1 MIVLPRIVA
10 YIVFTVLG
18 VAYQLPSGVPAAG
31 GRLGID
37 GENFQDMAAQLNDT
51 QQQILAVQGLKEMAI
66 EEALKQEA
74 AMQVP
79 SKKGYVLPGP
89 HWLKLD
95 DHVMGTSD
103 INPRLLQEMREAE
116 SKAPLRTRQVLEGTG
131 DRGGLL
137 TELWGN

>member
-18 VAYQLPSGVPAAG
+18 VAFQLPSGVPAAG

-51 QQQILAVQGLKEMAI
+51 QQQILAVQGLKEEAMK
-66 EEALKQEA
+66 EALAQGA
-74 AMQVP
+74 ALQQAAPV
-79 SKKGYVLPGP
+79 SGASEI
-89 HWLKLD
+89 D
-95 DHVMGTSD
+95 
-103 INPRLLQEMREAE
+103 PRLLQEMMQRE
-116 SKAPLRTRQVLEGTG
+116 SGAPLPGTG
-131 DRGGLL
+131 DRRGLQ

>member
-18 VAYQLPSGVPAAG
+18 VAFQLPSGVPAAG

-51 QQQILAVQGLKEMAI
+51 QQQILAVQGLKEEAMK
-66 EEALKQEA
+66 EALEQAA

-79 SKKGYVLPGP
+79 S
-89 HWLKLD
+89 
-95 DHVMGTSD
+95 S
-103 INPRLLQEMREAE
+103 A
-116 SKAPLRTRQVLEGTG
+116 APLPNVEASGVSTNAAGEEIPWQLGTMPDGSRVIRDKFGTRPYVEPLP
-131 DRGGLL
+131 DRGGLQ